1 MLEYKPYQAENLKVL
16 HFATA
21 KGGNID
27 MEKVKKSY
35 VEKIYRGVLF
45 SESSISEVEE
55 RDPMKIENDGK
66 MQGFRFYDKEFV
78 VDGEKSF
85 DGEKSNFSKWIYYGK
100 RLSLDEVKAQYGNNP
115 DYRILIS
122 NMEGNGYQ
130 YVCHTQAGSF
140 LPMQEGDMTFDELI
154 TQKEQDKESKAKAM
168 FEKLRE
174 HIGEDVSYTGWWYG
188 VKQEETAELKNVTD
202 FINVEIGYSGIP
214 FVGYGAAISNITSKD
229 GEVLYSN
236 PFIESE
242 YDRRKAE
249 DIFASKRLI
258 FGDRIVDAEQ
268 AEKEQQDKAWAEAK
282 EKGDAEAKK
291 MKYTLM
297 REGLTLVKPET
308 AEEWLQFAD
317 NNSNDGYSVFVVK
330 ATISMMKKIEEGIS
344 FEEAEQQV
352 YDEELGLSGFM
363 AGATANALSH
373 FAKQGDEYRKYWNKQ
388 YGIEDPEEKG
398 TVNPAVLTI
407 KKK

>member
-1 MLEYKPYQAENLKVL
+1 
-16 HFATA
+16 
-21 KGGNID
+21 
-27 MEKVKKSY
+27 MEKVTKSY
-35 VEKIYRGVLF
+35 VEKIYRGLLF
-45 SESSISEVEE
+45 SDSSVAEVTE
-55 RDPMKIENDGK
+55 RDPMQVKNDGQ

-78 VDGEKSF
+78 VDGEKSY
-85 DGEKSNFSKWIYYGK
+85 DGETSNYSNWIYFGK
-100 RLSLDEVKAQYGNNP
+100 RLSLDEIKAQYGNNP

-140 LPMQEGDMTFDELI
+140 LPMEQGDMTFDELVA
-154 TQKEQDKESKAKAM
+154 QKEQDKESKAKAM
-168 FEKLRE
+168 FDKLRE

-188 VKQEETAELKNVTD
+188 AKQEETAELREVND
-202 FINVEIGYSGIP
+202 FINVVIGCSGIP
-214 FVGYGAAISNITSKD
+214 FVGYGAAISDITSKD
-229 GEVLYSN
+229 GEILYSN
-236 PFIESE
+236 PNIETN
-242 YDRRKAE
+242 YDRRADK
-249 DIFASKRLI
+249 DVFASKRLI

-268 AEKEQQDKAWAEAK
+268 AEKEQQDRAWAEAK

-330 ATISMMKKIEEGIS
+330 ATISMMKKMEEGIP

-352 YDEELGLSGFM
+352 YNEELGLSGFM

-373 FAKQGDEYRKYWNKQ
+373 FAKQGDEYRKHWNKQ

>member
-1 MLEYKPYQAENLKVL
+1 
-16 HFATA
+16 
-21 KGGNID
+21 
-27 MEKVKKSY
+27 MEKVTKSY
-35 VEKIYRGVLF
+35 VEKIYRGVFF
-45 SESSISEVEE
+45 SEPSVAEVTE
-55 RDPMKIENDGK
+55 RDPMQIKNDGQ
-66 MQGFRFYDKEFV
+66 MQGFRFYDKEYV
-78 VDGEKSF
+78 VDGEKRY
-85 DGEKSNFSKWIYYGK
+85 DGETKNYSNWIYFGK
-100 RLSLDEVKAQYGNNP
+100 RLSLNEIKAQYGNNP
-115 DYRILIS
+115 NYRILIS

-140 LPMQEGDMTFDELI
+140 LPMEQGDMTFDELVA
-154 TQKEQDKESKAKAM
+154 QKEQDKESKAKAM
-168 FEKLRE
+168 FDKLRE

-188 VKQEETAELKNVTD
+188 VKQEETAELRNVND
-202 FINVEIGYSGIP
+202 FVNVEIGCSGIP
-214 FVGYGAAISNITSKD
+214 FVGYGAAISSITSKD

-236 PFIESE
+236 PNIESG
-242 YDRRKAE
+242 YDRRSDK

-268 AEKEQQDKAWAEAK
+268 AEKEQQDRAWAEAK
-282 EKGDAEAKK
+282 EKGDADAKK

-330 ATISMMKKIEEGIS
+330 ATISMMKKMEEGIS

-352 YDEELGLSGFM
+352 YNEELGLSGFM

-373 FAKQGDEYRKYWNKQ
+373 FAKQGDEYRKHWNKK

-398 TVNPAVLTI
+398 TVNPAILTI
-407 KKK
+407 KRK

>member
-1 MLEYKPYQAENLKVL
+1 
-16 HFATA
+16 
-21 KGGNID
+21 

-154 TQKEQDKESKAKAM
+154 AQKEQDKESKAKAM

-174 HIGEDVSYTGWWYG
+174 HIGEDVSYTGW
-188 VKQEETAELKNVTD
+188 
-202 FINVEIGYSGIP
+202 
-214 FVGYGAAISNITSKD
+214 
-229 GEVLYSN
+229 
-236 PFIESE
+236 
-242 YDRRKAE
+242 
-249 DIFASKRLI
+249 
-258 FGDRIVDAEQ
+258 
-268 AEKEQQDKAWAEAK
+268 
-282 EKGDAEAKK
+282 
-291 MKYTLM
+291 
-297 REGLTLVKPET
+297 
-308 AEEWLQFAD
+308 
-317 NNSNDGYSVFVVK
+317 
-330 ATISMMKKIEEGIS
+330 
-344 FEEAEQQV
+344 
-352 YDEELGLSGFM
+352 
-363 AGATANALSH
+363 
-373 FAKQGDEYRKYWNKQ
+373 
-388 YGIEDPEEKG
+388 
-398 TVNPAVLTI
+398 
-407 KKK
+407 

>member
-1 MLEYKPYQAENLKVL
+1 
-16 HFATA
+16 
-21 KGGNID
+21 
-27 MEKVKKSY
+27 MEKVTKSY
-35 VEKIYRGVLF
+35 VEKIYRGILF
-45 SESSISEVEE
+45 SEPSVEEVTE
-55 RDPMKIENDGK
+55 RDPMKVENDGS

-78 VDGEKSF
+78 VDGEKSY
-85 DGEKSNFSKWIYYGK
+85 DGETSNYSNWIYFGK
-100 RLSLDEVKAQYGNNP
+100 RLSLEEIKAKYGNNP

-122 NMEGNGYQ
+122 NMEGNNYK

-140 LPMQEGDMTFDELI
+140 LPMEEEDMTFDELVA
-154 TQKEQDKESKAKAM
+154 QKEQDKESKAKSM
-168 FEKLRE
+168 FDKLRE

-188 VKQEETAELKNVTD
+188 VKQEETAELREVNDFTNVL
-202 FINVEIGYSGIP
+202 IGCSGIP
-214 FVGYGAAISNITSKD
+214 FVGYGAAISDIKSKD

-236 PFIESE
+236 PNIEYG
-242 YDRRKAE
+242 YDRRADK
-249 DIFASKRLI
+249 DVFASKRLI

-268 AEKEQQDKAWAEAK
+268 AEKEKSDKVLK
-282 EKGDAEAKK
+282 EIQEKSDIEAKK
-291 MKYTLM
+291 AKYTLM
-297 REGLTLVKPET
+297 KEGLTLVKPET

-330 ATISMMKKIEEGIS
+330 ATISMMKKFEEGIS

-352 YDEELGLSGFM
+352 YNEELGLSGFM

-373 FAKQGDEYRKYWNKQ
+373 FAKNGEEYRKYWNKQ
-388 YGIEDPEEKG
+388 YGIEDPKEKG

>member
-1 MLEYKPYQAENLKVL
+1 
-16 HFATA
+16 
-21 KGGNID
+21 
-27 MEKVKKSY
+27 MEKVTKSY
-35 VEKIYRGVLF
+35 VEKIYRGLLF
-45 SESSISEVEE
+45 SDSSVAEVTE
-55 RDPMKIENDGK
+55 RDPMQVKNDGQ

-78 VDGEKSF
+78 VDGEKSY
-85 DGEKSNFSKWIYYGK
+85 DGETSNYSNWIYFGK
-100 RLSLDEVKAQYGNNP
+100 RLSLGEIKAQYGNNP

-140 LPMQEGDMTFDELI
+140 LPMEQGDMTFDELVA
-154 TQKEQDKESKAKAM
+154 QKEQDKESKAKAM
-168 FEKLRE
+168 FDKLRE

-188 VKQEETAELKNVTD
+188 AKQEETAELREVND
-202 FINVEIGYSGIP
+202 FINVVIGCSGIP
-214 FVGYGAAISNITSKD
+214 FVGYGAAISDITSKD
-229 GEVLYSN
+229 GEILYSN
-236 PFIESE
+236 PNIETN
-242 YDRRKAE
+242 YDRRADK
-249 DIFASKRLI
+249 DVFASKRLI

-268 AEKEQQDKAWAEAK
+268 AEKEQQDRAWAEAK

-330 ATISMMKKIEEGIS
+330 ATISMMKKMEEGIP

-352 YDEELGLSGFM
+352 YNEELGLSGFM

-373 FAKQGDEYRKYWNKQ
+373 FAKQGDEYRKHWNKQ

>member
-1 MLEYKPYQAENLKVL
+1 
-16 HFATA
+16 
-21 KGGNID
+21 
-27 MEKVKKSY
+27 MEKVTKSY
-35 VEKIYRGVLF
+35 VEKIYRGLLF
-45 SESSISEVEE
+45 SDSSVAEVTE
-55 RDPMKIENDGK
+55 RDPMQVKNDGQ

-78 VDGEKSF
+78 VDGEKSY
-85 DGEKSNFSKWIYYGK
+85 DGETSNYSNWIYFGK
-100 RLSLDEVKAQYGNNP
+100 RLSLDEIKAQYGNNP

-140 LPMQEGDMTFDELI
+140 LPMEQGDMTFDELI
-154 TQKEQDKESKAKAM
+154 AQKEQDKESKAKAM
-168 FEKLRE
+168 FDKLRE

-188 VKQEETAELKNVTD
+188 AKQEETAELREVND
-202 FINVEIGYSGIP
+202 FINVVIGCSGIP
-214 FVGYGAAISNITSKD
+214 FVGYGAAISDITSKD
-229 GEVLYSN
+229 GEILYSN
-236 PFIESE
+236 PNIETN
-242 YDRRKAE
+242 YDRRA
-249 DIFASKRLI
+249 DRDVFASKRLI

-330 ATISMMKKIEEGIS
+330 ATISMMKKMEEGIP

-352 YDEELGLSGFM
+352 YNEELGLSGFM

-373 FAKQGDEYRKYWNKQ
+373 FAKQGDEYRKHWNKQ

-407 KKK
+407 KKKN

>member
-1 MLEYKPYQAENLKVL
+1 
-16 HFATA
+16 
-21 KGGNID
+21 
-27 MEKVKKSY
+27 MEKVTKSY
-35 VEKIYRGVLF
+35 VEKIYRGILF
-45 SESSISEVEE
+45 SESSVSEVTE
-55 RDPMKIENDGK
+55 RDPMQVVNDGT
-66 MQGFRFYDKEFV
+66 MQGFRFYDKDFV
-78 VDGEKSF
+78 LDGEKSY
-85 DGEKSNFSKWIYYGK
+85 DGEKSNFSNWIYFGK
-100 RLSLDEVKAQYGNNP
+100 RMSLEEVKSQFGHDSKN
-115 DYRILIS
+115 YRILIS
-122 NMEGNGYQ
+122 NMENNNYK
-130 YVCHTQAGSF
+130 YVCHTQVGSF
-140 LPMQEGDMTFDELI
+140 LPMEEGDMTYDELVS
-154 TQKEQDKESKAKAM
+154 QKEQDKEVQAKAM
-168 FEKLRE
+168 FDKLRQ

-188 VKQEETAELKNVTD
+188 VKQEDTAELREVND
-202 FINVEIGYSGIP
+202 FINVLIGCSGIP

-236 PFIESE
+236 PNIEYG
-242 YDRRKAE
+242 YDRRADK
-249 DIFASKRLI
+249 DVFASKRLI
-258 FGDRIVDAEQ
+258 FGDRIVDAEV
-268 AEKEQQDKAWAEAK
+268 AEKEKQDREWAKYK
-282 EKGDAEAKK
+282 EKSDLEAKK

-330 ATISMMKKIEEGIS
+330 ATISMMKKFEEGIS

-352 YDEELGLSGFM
+352 YNEELGLSGFM

-373 FAKQGDEYRKYWNKQ
+373 FSKQGEEYRKHWNKQ

>member
-1 MLEYKPYQAENLKVL
+1 
-16 HFATA
+16 
-21 KGGNID
+21 
-27 MEKVKKSY
+27 MEKVTKSY
-35 VEKIYRGVLF
+35 VVKIYKGILF
-45 SESSISEVEE
+45 SEPSVAEVTE
-55 RDPMKIENDGK
+55 RDPMQIKNDGQ
-66 MQGFRFYDKEFV
+66 MQGFSFYDKEYV
-78 VDGEKSF
+78 VDGEKRYE
-85 DGEKSNFSKWIYYGK
+85 GETKNYSNWIFFGK
-100 RLSLDEVKAQYGNNP
+100 RLSLDEIKAQYGNNP

-140 LPMQEGDMTFDELI
+140 LPMEQGDMTFDELVA
-154 TQKEQDKESKAKAM
+154 QKEQDKESKAKAM
-168 FEKLRE
+168 FDKLRE
-174 HIGEDVSYTGWWYG
+174 HIGENVYYTGWWYG
-188 VKQEETAELKNVTD
+188 VKQEETAELRNVND
-202 FINVEIGYSGIP
+202 FVNVEIGCRVIP
-214 FVGYGAAISNITSKD
+214 FVGHGAAISSITSKD

-236 PFIESE
+236 PNIEFG
-242 YDRRKAE
+242 YDRRSDK

-258 FGDRIVDAEQ
+258 FGDSIVDKEWAEY
-268 AEKEQQDKAWAEAK
+268 KEQ
-282 EKGDAEAKK
+282 GDLEAKK

-330 ATISMMKKIEEGIS
+330 ATISMMKKMEERIP

-352 YDEELGLSGFM
+352 YNEELGLSGFM

-373 FAKQGDEYRKYWNKQ
+373 FAKQGDEYRKHWNKK
-388 YGIEDPEEKG
+388 YGIEDHEEKG

-407 KKK
+407 KRK